1 MKLKAILPNHIYQQY
16 IKPLQINFFES
27 VGTRIY
33 SQEGEDILLER
44 MIGTRTKG
52 FYIDV
57 GAHHPYRYSNTC
69 YFYKRGWSG
78 INIEPNPD
86 LYRLFLKHRKRDIN
100 LNLGLNIKQQ
110 ELKYYYFDDPAMNT
124 FSPETA
130 DELIAGNY
138 KLLRTEIVS
147 TTTLALALQDQS
159 IPPVVDFINIDTEGF
174 DYYIIQS
181 NDWERIK
188 PRFILIES
196 KADSVQQVLDSE
208 LTKYLRGKS
217 YEMISKLYNTIIYKK
232 NE

>member
-1 MKLKAILPNHIYQQY
+1 MKLKTILPHHIYQQY

-44 MIGTRTKG
+44 MIGSRTKG

-78 INIEPNPD
+78 INIEPNPE
-86 LYRLFLKHRKRDIN
+86 LFRSFLKHRKRDIN
-100 LNLGLNIKQQ
+100 LNMGLNIKQQ

-130 DELIAGNY
+130 DELIAGQY
-138 KLLRTEIVS
+138 KLLRTEMVP
-147 TTTLALALQDQS
+147 TTTLALALQHLS

-181 NDWERIK
+181 NDWERVK

-196 KADSVQQVLDSE
+196 KADSVQQVIDSE
-208 LTKYLRGKS
+208 LTMYLRSKN
-217 YEMISKLYNTIIYKK
+217 YEMISKLFNTIIYKR